1 MTSIDFDSRLS
12 TWERERDRMRA
23 NSSRQYTQVI
33 SSLSLSDVAAAE
45 EFLHSFS
52 LVLDSNSSTFMFR
65 SFVLWFSIRKFGHL
79 SFSFCVY
86 TFLWVLFQPGQRL
99 VFFLKRGKKVIII
112 IANFFSRSI
121 LLVLYIFFILFLF
134 FCLDVDV
141 FLCCPTSCA
150 CVDHFHGVNAE
161 LVQRIWNAAAQLISI
176 QAAVLAA
183 RCSVLLLLWITHE

>member
-99 VFFLKRGKKVIII
+99 VFFLKRGTKGHHHHRQL
-112 IANFFSRSI
+112 FFSLDSSSSVYFFYFI
-121 LLVLYIFFILFLF
+121 PFFLLR
-134 FCLDVDV
+134 CW
-141 FLCCPTSCA
+141 
-150 CVDHFHGVNAE
+150 CV
-161 LVQRIWNAAAQLISI
+161 S
-176 QAAVLAA
+176 
-183 RCSVLLLLWITHE
+183 LLSD